1 MKLQKSYREGLLQ
14 ARRKRRMGEM
24 SDTNTNKRESRK
36 WHLYSQPSDDAG
48 SLRNLVRCG
57 DDGGYSQE
65 RELTAAVRKL
75 ARLPEYSDSAFV
87 ALKEL
92 RFVSRTRVTTVVEVS

>member
-1 MKLQKSYREGLLQ
+1 MW
-14 ARRKRRMGEM
+14 EM

-75 ARLPEYSDSAFV
+75 ARGPENSGLVFV
-87 ALKEL
+87 ALKEI
-92 RFVSRTRVTTVVEVS
+92 RFVSRTKVTTVVEVS